1 MSTRITRFVAKN
13 FMRIQALDITP
24 DPNTHKVVLAGR
36 NRQGKSSAF
45 EALRAVLQG
54 KRAFAKSPIHTGAS
68 QAESTVW
75 LDNGL
80 KIELVIS
87 QGDHRIKVT
96 NADGSKPKGTAA
108 QILKSLVSDVCS
120 DPMKLASMEESEL
133 IDQLR
138 KLTGLDTSDLDLQAK
153 QSYDA
158 RTDVNRE
165 VKSLKAR
172 LDALP
177 PKHEDAPAE
186 EVQVADLLTEM
197 RVAREQQQMLENFA
211 KEIEAKKHSRQE
223 TLNWIEMTERIIAEE
238 QKKLQEAKVAVV
250 SFDAGISHDEETLG
264 NLVSPD
270 VTAIEAKLATVQE
283 TNTKVQQNAAR
294 DTLAN
299 ELAQKEQ
306 DSNALTQLIEDT
318 EQQRQDRI
326 AAVKMP
332 VEGLELDGASL
343 KLRGVPFSQASHSER
358 MTLCVGLASLINP
371 ELAVL
376 LVEEGYCCDDQTLQ
390 MLYDI
395 ARNHE
400 PPLDIWLETLNK
412 QPGAFVIEA
421 GRVSEVVP
429 EEED

>member
-138 KLTGLDTSDLDLQAK
+138 KLTGLDTNDLDLQAK

-186 EVQVADLLTEM
+186 EVKLEDLLKEKDCAQQALDDNEEFWDNVTANAQAIIDVTKQKDDLQLEIVRLMTKRTELSLQIEDLQ
-197 RVAREQQQMLENFA
+197 RG
-211 KEIEAKKHSRQE
+211 KEELKELSK
-223 TLNWIEMTERIIAEE
+223 TLTEP
-238 QKKLQEAKVAVV
+238 
-250 SFDAGISHDEETLG
+250 DMAGIS
-264 NLVSPD
+264 
-270 VTAIEAKLATVQE
+270 ARLATVQE
-283 TNTKVQQNAAR
+283 TNRKVQQNAAR
-294 DTLAN
+294 DNLAK

-306 DSNALTQLIEDT
+306 DSSALTQLIENT

-343 KLRGVPFSQASHSER
+343 KLRGVPFSQASHSEK

-371 ELAVL
+371 ELSVL
-376 LVEEGYCCDDQTLQ
+376 LVEQAYACDEQTLQ